1 MAHRNDSNT
10 SCVDFSPQNTN
21 PCFSRF
27 GIHHPWF
34 VFFSIRHTSPVV
46 SHIVTRDA
54 SFCLS
59 MRFFSLFLSQE
70 RKEAERKAE
79 IVPISFS

>member
-1 MAHRNDSNT
+1 MTQRNDSNT
-10 SCVDFSPQNTN
+10 PCVDFSAQNTN
-21 PCFSRF
+21 PC
-27 GIHHPWF
+27 
-34 VFFSIRHTSPVV
+34 FFSIRHTSPVV
-46 SHIVTRDA
+46 SHLVTRDA

-59 MRFFSLFLSQE
+59 MRFFSPFLSQE